1 MSTDTNDKLAQISKL
16 SFRAYSEDTFESS
29 KYLNKEFI
37 VQFNPKT
44 LGVDYSITYQEGNGN
59 NARVEFVKAKPSDLT
74 IEFTLDGT
82 GIDTMNEGAVKN
94 VKNRINDFLEMC
106 KEINP
111 EKHEPP
117 FIMVTYGNLIYKTRF
132 KGCNITYTLFKS
144 DGSPLRAVIK
154 ATFLN
159 IKNNVTDE
167 RQASL
172 NSPDVTHRR
181 VLGMYESVIQK
192 SQEIY
197 QRNDLYAEV
206 AKANNLDSFRKGA
219 MQKNQL
225 IYFPPIKK

>member
-1 MSTDTNDKLAQISKL
+1 MTVSSNKLAQISKL
-16 SFRAYSEDTFESS
+16 SFRAYSDDTFESS
-29 KYLNKEFI
+29 KYLNREFI
-37 VQFNPKT
+37 VQFNPKS

-59 NARVEFVKAKPSDLT
+59 NAKVEFVKAKPSDLT

-82 GIDTMNEGAVKN
+82 GIDTLDEKAVIK
-94 VKNRINDFLEMC
+94 VQERIKIFLEMC
-106 KEINP
+106 KELNP

-144 DGSPLRAVIK
+144 DGTPLRAVVK

-181 VLGMYESVIQK
+181 VLAIHESIIQK
-192 SQEIY
+192 SYEIFN
-197 QRNDLYAEV
+197 RNDLYVEV
-206 AKANNLDSFRKGA
+206 ARANDLDSFRKGA
-219 MQKNQL
+219 MQKNQV
-225 IYFPPIKK
+225 IYFPPVKK

>member
-1 MSTDTNDKLAQISKL
+1 MSTSEDKLAQISKL
-16 SFRAYSEDTFESS
+16 SFRAYSDDSFESS

-37 VQFNPKT
+37 VQFNPKS

-82 GIDTMNEGAVKN
+82 GIDSMNEGAVTK
-94 VKNRINDFLEMC
+94 VKDRISVFLEMC
-106 KEINP
+106 KETNSDT
-111 EKHEPP
+111 HEPP
-117 FIMVTYGNLIYKTRF
+117 FIMITYGNLIYKTRF
-132 KGCNITYTLFKS
+132 KACNITYTLFKS

-159 IKNNVTDE
+159 IKNNVSDE

-181 VLGMYESVIQK
+181 VLAMYESVIQK
-192 SQEIY
+192 SFELY
-197 QRNDLYAEV
+197 KRNDLYMEV
-206 AKANNLDSFRKGA
+206 ARANNLDSFRKRA
-219 MQKNQL
+219 MQKNQTL
-225 IYFPPIKK
+225 YFPPIKK

>member
-1 MSTDTNDKLAQISKL
+1 MTVSSNKLAQISKL
-16 SFRAYSEDTFESS
+16 SFRAYSDDTFESS
-29 KYLNKEFI
+29 KYLNREFI
-37 VQFNPKT
+37 VQFNPKS

-59 NARVEFVKAKPSDLT
+59 NAKVEFVKAKPSDLT

-82 GIDTMNEGAVKN
+82 GIDTLDEKAVIK
-94 VKNRINDFLEMC
+94 VQERIKVFLEMC
-106 KEINP
+106 KELNP

-144 DGSPLRAVIK
+144 DGTPLRAVVK

-181 VLGMYESVIQK
+181 VLAIHESIIQK
-192 SQEIY
+192 SYEIFN
-197 QRNDLYAEV
+197 RNDLYVEV
-206 AKANNLDSFRKGA
+206 ARANDLDSFRKGA
-219 MQKNQL
+219 MQKNQV
-225 IYFPPIKK
+225 IYFPPVKK